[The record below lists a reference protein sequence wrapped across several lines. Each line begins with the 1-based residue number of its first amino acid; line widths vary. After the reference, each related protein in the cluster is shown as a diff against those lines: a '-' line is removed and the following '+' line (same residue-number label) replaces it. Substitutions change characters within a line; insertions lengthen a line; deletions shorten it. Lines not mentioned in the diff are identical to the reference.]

1 MGSRTEPEM
10 HAGFEGA
17 EEFMKKMRRIGLA
30 AALLSCV
37 AGIVL
42 LRSQAFADTSSS
54 AAQQAVTQLEQRW
67 LQNEYDPATLN
78 SILADDFVHVLPS
91 GFISKQQHIAF
102 VQAHPQQKLLK
113 RQFEQLRVRVYGDVA
128 IANGIVAEMP
138 AKDGAE
144 LKSLF
149 TDVFAFRNGR
159 WQAVNAQETP
169 VGKQP

>member
-1 MGSRTEPEM
+1 
-10 HAGFEGA
+10 
-17 EEFMKKMRRIGLA
+17 MKRMRRIGLA
-30 AALLSCV
+30 VALSSCAAAIV
-37 AGIVL
+37 FAGSS
-42 LRSQAFADTSSS
+42 RSPGESPS

-113 RQFEQLRVRVYGDVA
+113 RQFEQLRVRVYGSVA
-128 IANGIVAEMP
+128 IANGIVAETP
-138 AKDGAE
+138 AKAGNDGPAW
-144 LKSLF
+144 KTLF
-149 TDVFAFRNGR
+149 TDVFAFRSGK

-169 VGKQP
+169 MGKQP

>member
-1 MGSRTEPEM
+1 
-10 HAGFEGA
+10 
-17 EEFMKKMRRIGLA
+17 MKRMRRIGLA
-30 AALLSCV
+30 LALLSCA
-37 AGIVL
+37 AGIVFASSRD
-42 LRSQAFADTSSS
+42 RSSNSSS

-102 VQAHPQQKLLK
+102 VQTHPQQKLLK
-113 RQFEQLRVRVYGDVA
+113 RHFEQLRVRVYGNVA

-138 AKDGAE
+138 VKTAKDGPA
-144 LKSLF
+144 LKAFF
-149 TDVFAFRNGR
+149 TNVFAFRNGR

-169 VGKQP
+169 MGKQP

>member
-1 MGSRTEPEM
+1 
-10 HAGFEGA
+10 
-17 EEFMKKMRRIGLA
+17 MKKIGKIGLVA
-30 AALLSCV
+30 AFLCCAV
-37 AGIVL
+37 GTVL
-42 LRSQAFADTSSS
+42 LRSRAFAGPSSS

-78 SILADDFVHVLPS
+78 SILADDFVHVLPN

-113 RQFEQLRVRVYGDVA
+113 RQFEQLQVRVYGDVA

-138 AKDGAE
+138 AKDGVA

-149 TDVFAFRNGR
+149 TDVFAFRNSR

-169 VGKQP
+169 MGKQL

>member
-1 MGSRTEPEM
+1 MTR
-10 HAGFEGA
+10 
-17 EEFMKKMRRIGLA
+17 MRRIGLA
-30 AALLSCV
+30 VALLCCA
-37 AGIVL
+37 AGIV
-42 LRSQAFADTSSS
+42 FASGSGPSSKS
-54 AAQQAVTQLEQRW
+54 ATAAQQAVTQLEQRW
-67 LQNEYDPATLN
+67 LQNEYDPTTLN

-102 VQAHPQQKLLK
+102 VQAHQQRKLLK

-138 AKDGAE
+138 AKDGVA

-149 TDVFAFRNGR
+149 TDVFAFRNGK

-169 VGKQP
+169 MGKQP